1 MEILYPQWFEVS
13 NKKYCKMIDSE
24 CRIINLPKISDP
36 RGNLSIIEQI
46 KQIPFEIKRVH
57 WIYDVPGGV
66 DRGGHAYK
74 ETEEFIVA
82 LSGSFDVVVDD
93 GNNRKTYPL
102 NRSYFG
108 LYVPKGMWRTMTNFS
123 TNSLALVL
131 SSTVYDEHDYVS
143 DYEEYKAWRKD
154 ESKIPTKSDAKTSV
168 KVNNPMP
175 SRIISGVKG
184 VFDCSLC
191 ELNKMH
197 DKEGNLTFMYENV
210 HVPFPI
216 NRVFYSYDIP
226 GGEDRGAH
234 AHKHCHQFIIAA
246 SGSFEVALD
255 DGINKRTVLLN
266 RPFWGLHVPPGIWA
280 SEQGFSSGSI
290 CLVLASEG
298 YSEDDYIRNYDDYL
312 EFIKTQNNG

>member
-1 MEILYPQWFEVS
+1 M
-13 NKKYCKMIDSE
+13 NKAT
-24 CRIINLPKISDP
+24 IIQLPKIEDP
-36 RGNLSIIEQI
+36 RGNLSIIEQT
-46 KQIPFEIKRVH
+46 KNLPFEIKRAH
-57 WIYDVPGGV
+57 WIYDVPGGK

-82 LSGSFDVVVDD
+82 LSGSFDVEIDNGEVTETF
-93 GNNRKTYPL
+93 RL
-102 NRSYFG
+102 NRSYYG

-131 SSTVYDEHDYVS
+131 SSTEYDENDYVS
-143 DYEEYKAWRKD
+143 DYEEYKIWKKAPMMMP
-154 ESKIPTKSDAKTSV
+154 SKSDAKTSV
-168 KVNNPMP
+168 QTNRPAIKSMP
-175 SRIISGVKG
+175 KEGLS

-197 DKEGNLTFMYENV
+197 DVEGNLTYIYQNV

-226 GGEDRGAH
+226 AGEYRGAH
-234 AHKHCHQFIIAA
+234 AHKQCHQFLIAA

-280 SEQGFSSGSI
+280 AEQGFSSGSI
-290 CLVLASEG
+290 CLILASEG
-298 YSEDDYIRNYDDYL
+298 YREDDYIRNYDEFL
-312 EFIKTQNNG
+312 EYIKQQHP

>member
-1 MEILYPQWFEVS
+1 MTV
-13 NKKYCKMIDSE
+13 NDSK
-24 CRIINLPKISDP
+24 IIQLPKIADP

-57 WIYDVPGGV
+57 WVYDVPGGFN
-66 DRGGHAYK
+66 RGGHAYF

-93 GNNRKTYPL
+93 GVEKKTFQL

-108 LYVPKGMWRTMTNFS
+108 LYVPIGMWRTMTNFS

-131 SSTVYDEHDYVS
+131 SSTEYSEKDYIS
-143 DYEEYKAWRKD
+143 DYEEYVTWRKD
-154 ESKIPTKSDAKTSV
+154 GSKVPTITDAKTSV
-168 KVNNPMP
+168 KLNRPLGKNLAGEGK
-175 SRIISGVKG
+175 S

-197 DKEGNLTFMYENV
+197 DKEGNLTFIYENV

-234 AHKHCHQFIIAA
+234 AHKECHQFLIAA
-246 SGSFEVALD
+246 SGSFEVVLD
-255 DGINKRTVLLN
+255 DGVNKRAVLLN

-290 CLVLASEG
+290 CLVLASHG
-298 YSEDDYIRNYDDYL
+298 YDADDYIRDYEDYL
-312 EFIKTQNNG
+312 KYLEEKRNR